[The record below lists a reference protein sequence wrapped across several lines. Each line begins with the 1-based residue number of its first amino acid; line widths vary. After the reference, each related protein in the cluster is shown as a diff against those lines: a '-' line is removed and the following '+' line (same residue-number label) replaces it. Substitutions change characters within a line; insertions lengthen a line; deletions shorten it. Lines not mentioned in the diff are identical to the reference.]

1 MATADADQELA
12 STPRWF
18 LSLTVQFLAGLV
30 VFGIAIGIGST
41 FSYLLLSTYYPSA
54 VAFHW
59 LGVSGTVLAFVLR
72 DTPEDEF
79 NLTEAFLRDHHGF
92 LGRSKLVYALS
103 LLTIFAG
110 TVTFLVGTVAIVM
123 TLAVE
128 QTAIGALAIPIAI
141 WYPAVDIWLG
151 RQVGINVG
159 TVGAVLAS
167 LLMMFV
173 AVALRVRPSVA
184 SHAADDLRISVG
196 VHRVRRYRF
205 FEVESDRH

>member
-41 FSYLLLSTYYPSA
+41 FSYLLLSTYY
-54 VAFHW
+54 
-59 LGVSGTVLAFVLR
+59 AFVLR